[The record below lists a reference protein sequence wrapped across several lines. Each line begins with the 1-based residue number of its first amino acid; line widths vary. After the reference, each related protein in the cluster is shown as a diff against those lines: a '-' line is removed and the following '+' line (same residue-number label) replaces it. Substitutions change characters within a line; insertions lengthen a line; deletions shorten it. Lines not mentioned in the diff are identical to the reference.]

1 VYIIFYTN
9 PYGGIL
15 LVHHEDFIVRSYEVD
30 FRGKASASS
39 ICNYLQEVAGNHA
52 TKLGVAVDHLFK
64 KNMTW
69 VLSRLHVQ
77 FIRFPFWREKI
88 HVETWPSGKKGK
100 YATRDFLISDQ
111 KNNIIVKGTSSWMV
125 LDLKT
130 LRPISL
136 PDFMDDIDSPDKERA
151 INDNFQKLS
160 IPKNPE
166 IEKQFNVRLNDL
178 DINQHVNN
186 VKYIEWALG
195 SIPLEDWKKKELAAL
210 EISYRAET
218 KYGER
223 VSVLTEQ
230 NRNKVFHQV
239 LSSND
244 QRSLAVL
251 VTDWNY

>member
-1 VYIIFYTN
+1 
-9 PYGGIL
+9 L
-15 LVHHEDFIVRSYEVD
+15 LVHHEDFVVRSYEVD
-30 FRGKASASS
+30 FNGRVSAPS

-52 TKLGVAVDHLFK
+52 TKLGVAVDKLFK
-64 KNMTW
+64 MNMTW

-77 FIRFPFWREKI
+77 FIRYPFWREKI
-88 HVETWPSGKKGK
+88 HIETWPSGKKGK
-100 YATRDFLISDQ
+100 YATRDFLIYDQ
-111 KNNIIVKGTSSWMV
+111 NKDILVRGTSSWMV

-136 PDFMDDIDSPDKERA
+136 PDFMEDIDSPDRDRA
-151 INDNFQKLS
+151 INDQFKKLS
-160 IPKNPE
+160 VPENPE

-186 VKYIEWALG
+186 VKYIEWTLA
-195 SIPLEDWKKKELAAL
+195 SVPLEEWKRKELAAL

-223 VSVLTEQ
+223 VSVHTQQ
-230 NRNKVFHQV
+230 NGKQNLHQV
-239 LSSND
+239 LAKKD

-251 VTDWNY
+251 TTDWKDKK